1 MGDVMHSIYHLM
13 METAVVGRVQNMDG
27 QGTEANPQQ
36 KTTRQNNKHAQAM
49 EQTVV
54 GDGFNGAGLQGCMFW
69 VVGKGGNLARAR
81 ARQTSVVALA
91 GTAGRSAAGLGTSQL
106 KVPSPFLGFRY
117 LN

>member
-27 QGTEANPQQ
+27 QRTEANPQQ

-69 VVGKGGNLARAR
+69 VVGRGGILRAHGRGKLPWSHWPARP
-81 ARQTSVVALA
+81 
-91 GTAGRSAAGLGTSQL
+91 AA
-106 KVPSPFLGFRY
+106 VPRVWGHPS
-117 LN
+117 